1 MDKFFSLFGKVILGA
16 LLLTLVLGAGYYIGH
31 TKDIPGSIS
40 STPSPTKEKA
50 TKKENKKAANTAL
63 ETPTP
68 TQAEKKTVSA
78 GLWGKDTAFGPYTI
92 QIPNG
97 WSEKRE
103 TTQGI
108 IDKLTISK
116 DNYSL
121 IIYQAAFGGGGCT
134 YKGEPEQMMAQT
146 FANYVDIAGKNAQF
160 RRSWNEE
167 QNQSTISYTICQKG
181 NDTSYGS
188 PTGFGAISAQSPK
201 PAGAATLSEIDSMIA
216 SLQK

>member
-1 MDKFFSLFGKVILGA
+1 MDKFFSMFGKILIGA
-16 LLLTLVLGAGYYIGH
+16 LLLTLVLGAGYYIGQ
-31 TKDIPGSIS
+31 TKNIPASVNP
-40 STPSPTKEKA
+40 TPAPLLKQQKTTQNTPTKIPIPSE
-50 TKKENKKAANTAL
+50 
-63 ETPTP
+63 
-68 TQAEKKTVSA
+68 AEKKTVSA
-78 GLWGKDTAFGPYTI
+78 GLSGTDTAFGPYTI
-92 QIPNG
+92 QIPSG
-97 WSEKRE
+97 WSEKKE
-103 TTQGI
+103 STQGI

-134 YKGEPEQMMAQT
+134 YKGEPEQMMSQT
-146 FANYVDIAGKNAQF
+146 FSEYVDISGKNAQF

-201 PAGAATLSEIDSMIA
+201 PAGAATLSEIDIMIA